1 MDPTA
6 AAFFFSYAS
15 QSTRYTGQS
24 ITRWVVVLNYSS
36 FEACELVDL
45 IDTFDGSA
53 LDVWCD
59 TFQWAGKIW
68 GKHAHCSVS
77 NTISYIQSFTSCPST
92 LKIPTCCQRTPPF
105 TIMSH
110 VPSCI
115 MSHACHVT
123 LSHVSHVTFTPAPC
137 PSQWPTEPMQL
148 LGLSTSNT
156 AAFPL
161 KTIIG

>member
-53 LDVWCD
+53 LDV
-59 TFQWAGKIW
+59 
-68 GKHAHCSVS
+68 
-77 NTISYIQSFTSCPST
+77 
-92 LKIPTCCQRTPPF
+92 
-105 TIMSH
+105 
-110 VPSCI
+110 
-115 MSHACHVT
+115 
-123 LSHVSHVTFTPAPC
+123 
-137 PSQWPTEPMQL
+137 
-148 LGLSTSNT
+148 
-156 AAFPL
+156 
-161 KTIIG
+161 